1 MRYRVKGLKKT
12 AYQLESLN
20 LYHLRIRYKCCSSIY
35 IGKAPVCLRLGR
47 ANIQTESKSGV
58 SCLRNIQGEPDGTY
72 VRGAAKFRNFSPGF
86 EISTC
91 KTVRHFYAYAKWFL
105 LFIELEIG
113 WHWQA
118 CWQESLSVIIA
129 AEKYFGQSNAFFLS
143 IRATFFNQVFFGK
156 NWFKLL
162 VWSNQ
167 MVADSELQL
176 TFRLQISLEE
186 GHFKMNVKRV

>member
-1 MRYRVKGLKKT
+1 MSSSSCMLQGKKGLKKT

-47 ANIQTESKSGV
+47 AEYSNRIEIRSFLFAEYSRRTRWYV
-58 SCLRNIQGEPDGTY
+58 LR
-72 VRGAAKFRNFSPGF
+72 RAAKFRNFSPGF

-129 AEKYFGQSNAFFLS
+129 AENYFGQSNAFFLS
-143 IRATFFNQVFFGK
+143 IKTTFFNQVIF
-156 NWFKLL
+156 W
-162 VWSNQ
+162 
-167 MVADSELQL
+167 
-176 TFRLQISLEE
+176 
-186 GHFKMNVKRV
+186 